1 MQKYLKWNKK
11 KLKVYKDAFNYRRLL
26 VENLVFKYSQV
37 RRQISNDKLLNKQF
51 SKPFLKLIK
60 REFKC
65 LFLSLKL
72 FLVYVCQDFELY
84 SSRIGIFLVFLVCLA
99 LQITSSWSQTEK
111 YLNFKIG
118 TSGVLKFN

>member
-37 RRQISNDKLLNKQF
+37 RRQMSNDKLLYKHF

-72 FLVYVCQDFELY
+72 FLVYVCEDFELY
-84 SSRIGIFLVFLVCLA
+84 STRIGIFLVCLVCSG
-99 LQITSSWSQTEK
+99 LQIMVS
-111 YLNFKIG
+111 
-118 TSGVLKFN
+118 